1 MALDSVMVSDIMDD
15 VITPTITPTI
25 KNNEVELLIIASKH

>member
-1 MALDSVMVSDIMDD
+1 MALDSVMVSDVMDD